1 MHGRILGCASCPTAQ
16 GDTATRQSQNDVE
29 ASHEV
34 HANEERAIRMGS
46 EPSPEP
52 PITLQSLQQLL
63 DGMEQRLQT
72 KLTEQL
78 RAAMATNE
86 AKWQTDKGKG
96 HAITSE
102 GRGHANPLSPP
113 NELITTL
120 EGWPGLMGCNT
131 HQSLEAYAQRWIFQ
145 IQEYF
150 DYHQTPEPHHL
161 QMAGL
166 CLEGDASEWYR
177 WMKRNRIVHCWHD
190 FLENIEQRFGSS
202 QYEDPL
208 TELAKLI
215 QTGDVME
222 FQARFEKLM
231 NRVTGVSDNQLVSYI
246 IGVLKPHLKRK
257 LLMARP
263 DTVAATFKLAK
274 AHEARHAEIIAETR
288 MANRGNPRLQTP
300 LEEHRWKPR
309 ITSIPQAPS
318 SAAPPQ
324 NITPALPIKKYTAAE
339 IRERRDKGLCF
350 HCDQKYSPGHRC
362 RGPFLLLVG
371 TDDADATEADVQEVE
386 PDSSGGEVVTGDISM
401 LNTLAG
407 PGSPRSLRLMGKIN
421 KQSCLVLIDSGSTH
435 NFIHPTIT
443 EKLQLATTPIKPF
456 KVYVGNGDTLTC
468 QYVCRGVNIFMQ
480 VHLGRP
486 MGSLVMGFAIMEISN
501 GHSSSL
507 QCTQDRGQFDTPH
520 YGFCKGEASHAE
532 GT

>member
-1 MHGRILGCASCPTAQ
+1 
-16 GDTATRQSQNDVE
+16 
-29 ASHEV
+29 
-34 HANEERAIRMGS
+34 
-46 EPSPEP
+46 
-52 PITLQSLQQLL
+52 
-63 DGMEQRLQT
+63 MEQRLQT

-96 HAITSE
+96 HATTSE

-120 EGWPGLMGCNT
+120 EGWTDGVQHTSKLGSMRLDIPK
-131 HQSLEAYAQRWIFQ
+131 
-145 IQEYF
+145 F
-150 DYHQTPEPHHL
+150 D
-161 QMAGL
+161 GF

-177 WMKRNRIVHCWHD
+177 WMKRNRIVHGWHD

-208 TELAKLI
+208 AELAKLI

-231 NRVTGVSDNQLVSYI
+231 NRVTSVSKNQLVSYI
-246 IGVLKPHLKRK
+246 IGGLKPNLKRE

-274 AHEARHAEIIAETR
+274 AHETRHAEIIAETR

-300 LEEHRWKPR
+300 LGEHRWQPR

-318 SAAPPQ
+318 STAPPQ
-324 NITPALPIKKYTAAE
+324 NITPALLIKKYTAAE

-362 RGPFLLLVG
+362 RGRFLLLVG
-371 TDDADATEADVQEVE
+371 TDDDDVTEADVQEVE

-407 PGSPRSLRLMGKIN
+407 P
-421 KQSCLVLIDSGSTH
+421 
-435 NFIHPTIT
+435 
-443 EKLQLATTPIKPF
+443 
-456 KVYVGNGDTLTC
+456 
-468 QYVCRGVNIFMQ
+468 